1 MLMRTLLTATV
12 CALAAPNVQA
22 APGDLDSTFGTGGY
36 VVLAGPGA
44 IGEAVCLDT
53 QQRIVVG
60 ARRNLTGTTTDNQ
73 GYLLRLN
80 SSGVLDSAFGGWR
93 AIGVAGQMPQMP
105 SILCAG
111 DRYAAT
117 TLQSTGT
124 NSYGVRL
131 DLVPQTGTGAT
142 SMLLNQGLT
151 TTNPRVALTSPISN
165 RWLVGPGNGT
175 NAILQRW
182 DGASAPLAFQ
192 GNWVGPSGTVVR
204 YTEAYTD
211 ASGNV
216 FAVGRGTGA
225 SSLYAPVSSF
235 NSAGQLRASFGTN
248 GTRIWD
254 TAADDYGQRITPSNF
269 GGKLYIGLTEITVDP
284 ITTLATYG
292 ARIVRLN
299 SNGSTDLGFG
309 TGGNGLLIAG
319 AELGDIVEDAT
330 GRLII
335 VGKAN
340 GVAFV
345 RRVQAQG
352 AADLSFG
359 PGGERVYG
367 FGSLGARFSG
377 VTLDS
382 LGKIVIVG
390 QRDAAVRNGVNL
402 AEAAIVARLLP

>member
-1 MLMRTLLTATV
+1 MLLRTVLVATLYTLTAPT
-12 CALAAPNVQA
+12 AQA
-22 APGDLDSTFGTGGY
+22 APGDLDSNFGASGY
-36 VVLAGPGA
+36 VVLAGAGA
-44 IGEAVCLDT
+44 SAEAVCLDT

-60 ARRNLTGTTTDNQ
+60 ARRNLTGTTTDTQ
-73 GYLLRLN
+73 GYLLRLS

-93 AIGVAGQMPQMP
+93 AIGVASQLQQMP

-111 DRYAAT
+111 DRYAAA
-117 TLQSTGT
+117 TLQSNGGG
-124 NSYGVRL
+124 SYGVRL
-131 DLVPQTGTGAT
+131 DLVPQTGSGAT

-165 RWLVGPGNGT
+165 RWLVGPGNGA

-182 DGASAPLAFQ
+182 DGASAPLSFQ
-192 GNWVGPSGTVVR
+192 GNWVGPAGATVR

-216 FAVGRGTGA
+216 FAIGRGSNT
-225 SSLYAPVSSF
+225 SVYALISSF

-248 GTRIWD
+248 GTRNWD

-319 AELGDIVEDAT
+319 AVLGDIVEDAT

-352 AADLSFG
+352 VADLSFG

-367 FGSLGARFSG
+367 FGSLGARFTG

-390 QRDAAVRNGVNL
+390 QRNAAVRNGVNL

>member
-1 MLMRTLLTATV
+1 
-12 CALAAPNVQA
+12 
-22 APGDLDSTFGTGGY
+22 
-36 VVLAGPGA
+36 
-44 IGEAVCLDT
+44 
-53 QQRIVVG
+53 
-60 ARRNLTGTTTDNQ
+60 
-73 GYLLRLN
+73 
-80 SSGVLDSAFGGWR
+80 
-93 AIGVAGQMPQMP
+93 MP

-111 DRYAAT
+111 DRYAAA

-124 NSYGVRL
+124 NTYGVRL

-151 TTNPRVALTSPISN
+151 TINPRVALTSPISN
-165 RWLVGPGNGT
+165 RWLVGPGNGA

-182 DGASAPLAFQ
+182 DGASAPLSFQ
-192 GNWVGPSGTVVR
+192 GNWVGPAGGTVR

-216 FAVGRGTGA
+216 FAIGRGINA
-225 SSLYAPVSSF
+225 SVFAFISSF
-235 NSAGQLRASFGTN
+235 NSAGQLRASFGTG

-269 GGKLYIGLTEITVDP
+269 GGKLYIGMTEFSLDP
-284 ITTLATYG
+284 ITQLTTPSI
-292 ARIVRLN
+292 RIVRLN
-299 SNGSTDLGFG
+299 SDGSTDLGFG
-309 TGGNGLLIAG
+309 TGGNGLLIAA

-352 AADLSFG
+352 VADLSFG

-367 FGSLGARFSG
+367 FGSLGARFTG
-377 VTLDS
+377 VSLDV